1 MMKKILALLAVLA
14 ILQLTAAE
22 VVEYN
27 GTNAT
32 DNATNVTVPDNVTV
46 EDNITANET
55 PEAEWEFPNITL
67 PDVNM
72 SKAGEL
78 VDNATQTGVEPIDQ
92 IASFLID
99 ASPYLILIIGVL
111 FIIFS
116 GFAKM
121 IGIIL
126 VILALIRLAMFLF

>member
-1 MMKKILALLAVLA
+1 MKKILALIVVLAVLQVA
-14 ILQLTAAE
+14 AAE
-22 VVEYN
+22 IVEYN

-32 DNATNVTVPDNVTV
+32 DNATNVTVPEDNTTANVT
-46 EDNITANET
+46 NET
-55 PEAEWEFPNITL
+55 PADIAWEFPNLTI
-67 PDVNM
+67 PEVNM
-72 SKAGEL
+72 TEAGEL
-78 VDNATQTGVEPIDQ
+78 LDNATQTGIEPLDQ
-92 IASFLID
+92 ISSFLID
-99 ASPYLILIIGVL
+99 ASPFLILIIGVI